1 MCGIDYF
8 DSKWISPIVEHM
20 TELLVQYAEA
30 ADEEH
35 IPVKKNAFSTEGATE
50 SRNTEKAQSL
60 MESLFRKLIH
70 GQKNPPDNRRFAAY
84 FLAL

>member
-1 MCGIDYF
+1 
-8 DSKWISPIVEHM
+8 M
-20 TELLVQYAEA
+20 TELLLQYAEN

-35 IPVKKNAFSTEGATE
+35 VPIKKNNSFSNEVATE
-50 SRNTEKAQSL
+50 ARQTEKAQSL